1 MKLRVTQRYLW
12 LPVHKDAKAQKLHFY
27 ADGEKFN
34 ELDVKLDVS
43 HPAHFFALDL
53 GRFLGQEIEI
63 TGDAAEDVLGQL
75 TCHEDR
81 PDTSCPNRPLLHFT
95 AEIGWIND
103 PDGLVYAD
111 GVYHLYYQW
120 NPYGTEWGNM
130 HWGHAVSRDLITW
143 EHRPVAL
150 APDEF
155 GTVYSGCGWQDR
167 EGVAGFGKDALLF
180 YYTAA
185 GGSNQWS
192 IDQGNKHTQRLA
204 VSMDGGETLQKVG
217 TVIDHKKGENRDP
230 KVFWHAESG
239 AYILVLYLDGT
250 EFAIFRS
257 TDLVHW
263 QESQRF
269 SAERMWE
276 CPGLFAL
283 PVEGKPG
290 EKKWIFWSAD
300 GYYRIG
306 DFDGYGFHAET
317 EVLAGYDT
325 KLGYAAQTFAGVEDR
340 VISMTW
346 LRTQQDAG
354 GFRGMMAIPTELSLK
369 DGPDGLRLCFC
380 PVREFRERLT
390 KVGEVPLVNGY
401 AEVPL
406 ASEPMA
412 IELEVTGETPV
423 LIRVGNTRIHR
434 ESTDKPVRVIIDRGI
449 VEYFI
454 DDGRIYGAFEV
465 EEDILTT
472 EVHVEAECGSVV
484 QCFRCNK

>member
-1 MKLRVTQRYLW
+1 MIFRITQRYLW

-27 ADGEKFN
+27 TAGEKFN

-43 HPAHFFALDL
+43 HPDRFFALDVV
-53 GRFLGQEIEI
+53 RFVGQEIEI
-63 TGDAAEDVLGQL
+63 VGDVPEDVLAHL
-75 TCHEDR
+75 ACHEDR
-81 PDTSCPNRPLLHFT
+81 PDTSCPARPLLHFT
-95 AEIGWIND
+95 AEAGWIND
-103 PDGLVYAD
+103 PNGLVYAD

-120 NPYGTEWGNM
+120 NPFGTEWGNM

-150 APDEF
+150 QPDEF

-167 EGVAGFGKDALLF
+167 ENAAGFGKDALLF

-192 IDQGNKHTQRLA
+192 IDSENQHTQRLA
-204 VSMDGGETLQKVG
+204 VSTDGGETLKKVG
-217 TVIDHKKGENRDP
+217 TVIEHMKSENRDP
-230 KVFWHAESG
+230 KVFWHEESG
-239 AYILVLYLDGT
+239 AYIMVLYLDGT

-257 TDLVHW
+257 KDLVHW

-276 CPGLFAL
+276 CPGLFDL

-290 EKKWIFWSAD
+290 EQKWVFWSAD
-300 GYYRIG
+300 GYYQIG
-306 DFDGYGFHAET
+306 SFDGYAFHAET
-317 EVLAGYDT
+317 EVLTGYDT

-369 DGPDGLRLCFC
+369 DGADGLRLCFR
-380 PVREFRERLT
+380 PVKEFRDRLV
-390 KVGEVPLVNGY
+390 KAGEGPCENGR
-401 AEVPL
+401 AEVPF
-406 ASEPMA
+406 SGEPMIA
-412 IELEVTGETPV
+412 KIDVTIGTPVTIRAGETK
-423 LIRVGNTRIHR
+423 IDIGK
-434 ESTDKPVRVIIDRGI
+434 TDEPVRVIIDRGI
-449 VEYFI
+449 VEYFA
-454 DDGRIYGAFEV
+454 DDGRIYGAVEV
-465 EEDILTT
+465 EADILSK
-472 EVHVEAECGSVV
+472 ELIVEAENGDV
-484 QCFRCNK
+484 QWFRCSV